1 MAVTTLA
8 TPSLETM
15 LCTTGM
21 CGTKTQ
27 KTFSLL
33 FDSARCQMSDTAAV
47 ASVEEIDKIIFGQEF
62 DMFTSSGNRN
72 IQAVDLSIHLWCL
85 GYDPI
90 KWWDE
95 EFLNTVETSQA
106 FFERDLDAFRHHLLR
121 VSDYLDQWGEMGTDE
136 AKRFLL

>member
-8 TPSLETM
+8 VASM
-15 LCTTGM
+15 NGAYCTTGM
-21 CGTKTQ
+21 CGTRTQ

-33 FDSARCQMSDTAAV
+33 FDTARCQMSERETLS
-47 ASVEEIDKIIFGQEF
+47 SVEEIDKIIFGQEF
-62 DMFTSSGNRN
+62 DMFASSGNRN
-72 IQAVDLSIHLWCL
+72 IQAVNLSIHLWCL

-121 VSDYLDQWGEMGTDE
+121 VSDYLDRWGEIGTDK
-136 AKRFLL
+136 AKHFLL